1 MTEADPGVEAHYFED
16 GGAVPN
22 NPALPLLVYR
32 QVSGL
37 GLGDVATAIEA
48 RFGQNGWGQGWRN
61 GIYPFHHFHSNAH
74 EVLGLASGRAKVRFG
89 GASGVSL
96 ELLAGDVVVIPAG
109 VGHKREAGSAD
120 LLVIGAYP
128 PGADP
133 DLVEEGDGDGRAL
146 RESIRAVPVPD
157 TDPVLGTD
165 GPLLTIWRE
174 AQGG

>member
-1 MTEADPGVEAHYFED
+1 MTEADLGVEAHYFED
-16 GGAVPN
+16 GGTVPN

-37 GLGDVATAIEA
+37 GLGDMATAIEA
-48 RFGQNGWGQGWRN
+48 RFARNGWGNGWRN

-96 ELLAGDVVVIPAG
+96 ELMAGDVVVVPAG
-109 VGHKREAGSAD
+109 VGHKSEEASTD

-128 PGADP
+128 PGAEP
-133 DLVEEGDGDGRAL
+133 DMVSEGEEVGRTV
-146 RESIRAVPVPD
+146 REQIGAVPVPA
-157 TDPVLGTD
+157 TDPVLGAD
-165 GPLLTIWRE
+165 GPLVKIWRE
-174 AQGG
+174 AKAG